1 MLKIKKY
8 NKKIANV
15 GVAPL
20 GDPQTK
26 NISNKCIANAVGA
39 NDPVRPHL
47 QELTIKT
54 PKAYSNLISNLQPL
68 TSKTGITLIALII
81 TIIVMLIL
89 VGVTISVTLNGGL
102 FEKAKTATIQT
113 EEEKI
118 LEEMLAMAEITDEGK
133 FDYNTI
139 INKIKSNH
147 PEYTIEYTYPNATIT
162 GKLGTYKYIVSEN
175 EIRKGIKKIPTV
187 DDEFEKY
194 ILGQQKTGR
203 PLMEI
208 VDEDSGIFIDDP
220 LTNDV
225 DETETLGVES
235 LNISYGLN
243 EEDMKLFMYVKY
255 DDKAYKIVINLSI
268 VNDDISIENTER
280 LELVY
285 VPKGNEGREIADGW
299 TILYD
304 NGATVEAVSPT
315 AMGEL
320 RLGYSEGAIGIE
332 QKTTEVIE
340 SYNNAISTI
349 NEYCYSLKDL
359 PEHSKVRSVG
369 GSSETNE
376 YYNKIPS
383 EWKTGEYN
391 GKVKLGDMLYEQDI
405 VRMSYWGKNNVG
417 GRYWVASRYSSAD
430 PSNNDSVA
438 FGVGSVEE
446 SGLYSLT
453 CLFALTTDKCDWD
466 QSTGS
471 MSVRPIITV
480 NNIES

>member
-1 MLKIKKY
+1 
-8 NKKIANV
+8 
-15 GVAPL
+15 
-20 GDPQTK
+20 
-26 NISNKCIANAVGA
+26 
-39 NDPVRPHL
+39 
-47 QELTIKT
+47 
-54 PKAYSNLISNLQPL
+54 
-68 TSKTGITLIALII
+68 
-81 TIIVMLIL
+81 MLIL
-89 VGVTISVTLNGGL
+89 VGVTISVVLNGGL
-102 FEKAKTATIQT
+102 FEKARTATTQT

-139 INKIKSNH
+139 IDKIKSNH

-175 EIRKGIKKIPTV
+175 EIRKGIKEIPTV

-203 PLMEI
+203 SLMEI
-208 VDEDSGIFIDDP
+208 MDTDTMEFIDDS
-220 LTNDV
+220 LTSEVN
-225 DETETLGVES
+225 ESETLGVEF
-235 LNISYGLN
+235 LNFSYGFS

-255 DDKAYKIVINLSI
+255 DKKAYKIVIDLSI
-268 VNDDISIENTER
+268 VNYDISIENTER

-285 VPKGNEGREIADGW
+285 VPKGNEGKETADGW

-304 NGATVEAVSPT
+304 NGATVEAVSPN

-320 RLGYSEGAIGIE
+320 RLGYSEKATTSE
-332 QKTTEVIE
+332 QKSTEVIE
-340 SYNNAISTI
+340 SYNNAISRI
-349 NEYCYSLKDL
+349 NDYCKSLNDL
-359 PEHSKVRSVG
+359 LEHSKVRSVG

-383 EWKTGEYN
+383 DWQTSTYN
-391 GKVKLGDMLYEQDI
+391 GDVKSGDMLLYEQDI